1 MQLETLQKD
10 MIAAMKA
17 KDKERKDSISSLIGA
32 IKKVAIDEKVR
43 ENIPEELVDRVIL
56 KEMKSV
62 KEQIDTCP
70 ADRTELL
77 AAYKA
82 RYAVFEEYA
91 PKMLSAE
98 EVKAIIMEKFA
109 DVVATKN
116 KGMIMKNVMGELKGK
131 ADGKVINQ
139 IVAELCQQK
148 ILFENRILEMKLKS
162 TFLKMG
168 MCFVFCRN
176 SFYFPILGKKIE
188 LEIGLEPTTY

>member
-1 MQLETLQKD
+1 MKLETLQKD

-43 ENIPEELVDRVIL
+43 DDIPEELVDRVIL

-70 ADRTELL
+70 ESRTDLL
-77 AAYKA
+77 ESYKA
-82 RYAVFEEYA
+82 RYAVIEEYA

-98 EVKAIIMEKFA
+98 EVKALIMEKFA
-109 DVVATKN
+109 DIVATKN

-139 IVAELCQQK
+139 IVAELCQ
-148 ILFENRILEMKLKS
+148 
-162 TFLKMG
+162 
-168 MCFVFCRN
+168 
-176 SFYFPILGKKIE
+176 
-188 LEIGLEPTTY
+188 